1 MDPRRSTRRELALL
15 ATTLVAVTRPL
26 EGGLVWLAAL
36 LVLATVLLGSLQAL
50 GEGETRRVRAESV
63 IVPGVAALA
72 SVFAIRLVPIGLG
85 LVPAVLLVWLL
96 VDRAL
101 AVEARLLARPAAPAP
116 EDRNALL
123 TVVLLVAFLGFA
135 GAAGAVP
142 GALVEPSDA
151 ATSFGEIGLLT
162 LVLAD
167 GIVAGLLGYRLA
179 MLESANVR
187 DALWAALTFAAVAA
201 IGAAA
206 FRAIALPRLI
216 GPALLTLLLYLWSAY
231 TRAPRRHRDD
241 RTRLAEAALLIVA
254 GFLAVGWNL
263 LLRR

>member
-15 ATTLVAVTRPL
+15 ATTLVVVTRPL
-26 EGGLVWLAAL
+26 EGGLAWLTAAF
-36 LVLATVLLGSLQAL
+36 VLATVVLGALQVL
-50 GEGETRRVRAESV
+50 GQGETRRVPAECV

-101 AVEARLLARPAAPAP
+101 AVEARLLSRPTTPSP

-123 TVVLLVAFLGFA
+123 AVVLLVAFLGFA

-151 ATSFGEIGLLT
+151 STSFSEIGLLT

-167 GIVAGLLGYRLA
+167 GVVAGLLGYRLA

-187 DALWAALTFAAVAA
+187 DALWAALTFGAVAA

-216 GPALLTLLLYLWSAY
+216 GPALLTLLVYLWSAY
-231 TRAPRRHRDD
+231 TRAPRRRLDR
-241 RTRLAEAALLIVA
+241 RTRLVEAALLVVA